1 MTPPAVNSD
10 HVTDVQGGNSTSYVV
25 VMPTHT
31 QGDIIYIAI
40 VQDGSGATLT
50 QASFTK
56 LYNVSIGVGA
66 TFALFYKTAGAS
78 EPASYTVT
86 TDVSERAVWICWSV
100 NNDGGIHA
108 QATNASSSGTTASV
122 NAITTTA
129 DNCLIFSIIA
139 TDGISTPMGNMAGH
153 AKLDEIS
160 FTSAASLGV
169 YYQAA
174 AFAGMYASASATL
187 SASEGWIGVRFAVV
201 AAAQVA
207 VTTGRK
213 LPSHSDSR
221 ALTVAVFEPLAL
233 GTAQIDNISAAIND
247 YSHEIAAMGG
257 YMSARIRI
265 NGRQVDLEDWY
276 ERGLGRR
283 IVTYSPDGLVV
294 WEGFVNTVKLAL
306 GPLSKTIGPLTD
318 IANRV
323 RLVHSFISAGG
334 QDIGLRL
341 STDWTDNTTSQ
352 DKYGIFER
360 VLSTGGASTTTAD
373 QLRDQYLAENV
384 NPPRSEEWT
393 LGGSGVSMELECAGY
408 VRLMEH
414 YAYNNATVGAQ
425 NLSVKLAA
433 VIDAEPNNILT
444 SANGIIEANTLQV
457 ASKDN
462 ENRIAWNIIKE
473 LVAQGDASF
482 NETIFGIYAGRQ
494 AQYQA
499 VVEQD
504 DYLQALSDTA
514 QQVTTPG
521 GAVVEPWYVLPGK
534 WLRVTDFLIGR
545 IPDTTELRDDP
556 RYMFI
561 ESVQFTAPYSL
572 SLRGG
577 KIDKL
582 PQRLA
587 RLGLSG
593 IGG

>member
-1 MTPPAVNSD
+1 MTLPSVNSD

-25 VMPTHT
+25 VVPTHA
-31 QGDIIYIAI
+31 QGDKIYIAI
-40 VQDGSGATLT
+40 TQDASGATLT

-56 LYNVSIGVGA
+56 LYNVSIGAGA

-86 TDVSERAVWICWSV
+86 TDISERAVWICWSV
-100 NNDGGIHA
+100 SNDGGVHA
-108 QATNASSSGTTASV
+108 QATNNSGSSATASV

-139 TDGISTPMGNMAGH
+139 TDAITTPFGSMANH
-153 AKLDEIS
+153 ARLDEIS

-169 YYQAA
+169 YYQPASFAA
-174 AFAGMYASASATL
+174 TYGAASVTL
-187 SASEGWIGVRFAVV
+187 SASDGWIGVRFAV
-201 AAAQVA
+201 AAATQVSA
-207 VTTGRK
+207 TTGRK

-221 ALTVAVFEPLAL
+221 ALTIAVFEPLTQ
-233 GTAQIDNISAAIND
+233 GTAQIDNISAALND
-247 YSHEIAAMGG
+247 YSHEIASMGG
-257 YMSARIRI
+257 YMTARIRI

-283 IVTYSPDGLVV
+283 IVTYSPDGVIV

-306 GPLSKTIGPLTD
+306 GPLSKTIGPLLD

-341 STDWTDNTTSQ
+341 STDWADNTVSQ

-360 VLSTGGASTTTAD
+360 VLATGGASIATAE
-373 QLRDQYLAENV
+373 QLRDQYLEENV

-393 LGGSGVSMELECAGY
+393 LGGGGVSMELECAGY

-414 YAYNNATVGAQ
+414 YVYNNATTGAQ

-433 VIDAEPNNILT
+433 VLDAEPN
-444 SANGIIEANTLQV
+444 GIFDSTNALIEANTLQV
-457 ASKDN
+457 STKDDT
-462 ENRIAWNIIKE
+462 NRIAWNIIKE

-482 NETIFGIYAGRQ
+482 NETIFGIYANQQ

-499 VVEQD
+499 VVEQT

-521 GAVVEPWYVLPGK
+521 GSVVEPWYVLPGK

-556 RYMFI
+556 RFMYI